1 MLLHMY
7 HLNPADRT
15 SFKAALLLAFYGFLR
30 CSEYTVNCNIKNNF
44 LRRKDIRFEGR
55 KKVNLL
61 IKLRK
66 TKTIQFSTSFVQV
79 FENKAA
85 SCPVN
90 AMRAYLQFFNH
101 NRNDPLFWFQA
112 QPLSSVKFNEV
123 LRQVLSLS
131 AFNPKVYSSHS
142 LRSGAASAAA
152 DHGVPAWLIQ
162 KLGRWKS
169 DCFKRYIPDPKEPK
183 RKAQLSMSS

>member
-1 MLLHMY
+1 MLLHMS
-7 HLNPADRT
+7 HLNPADRA

-30 CSEYTVNCNIKNNF
+30 CSEYTVNCNNKNNF

-55 KKVNLL
+55 KKVNLR

-66 TKTIQFSTSFVQV
+66 TKTDQFSTSFVQV
-79 FENKAA
+79 FETKAT

-90 AMRAYLQFFNH
+90 AMRAYLKFFNH
-101 NRNDPLFWFQA
+101 NINDPLFWFQA
-112 QPLSSVKFNEV
+112 HPLSSVKFNEV
-123 LRQVLSLS
+123 LRQVLFLS
-131 AFNPKVYSSHS
+131 GFNPKVYSSHS

-162 KLGRWKS
+162 KLGRFFFFFFFFSIQKIIN
-169 DCFKRYIPDPKEPK
+169 YIMTHLK
-183 RKAQLSMSS
+183 QN